1 MSFQIKVRAAD
12 LRYGRILVR
21 GETEGSLGVG
31 ELVRFS
37 TGEVLTYLG
46 MGHLQL
52 RDGSSEWFATF
63 RGGAA
68 PELLRLAE
76 GGGVTGEGVTPS

>member
-21 GETEGSLGVG
+21 GETEGSLRVG
-31 ELVRFS
+31 GSVRFS
-37 TGEVLTYLG
+37 TGEVLTFLG

-52 RDGSSEWFATF
+52 RDGSSEWFPTF
-63 RGGAA
+63 RGEA
-68 PELLRLAE
+68 PELLRLAA
-76 GGGVTGEGVTPS
+76 GGGVTGEGVTPP